1 METQSNHQGNS
12 SQQDTQTFKHLKFI
26 NSLIKGKA
34 TREEGFS
41 KLRIIDK
48 DNLPVGLQIYYHYLT
63 GKYHS
68 LRFRETDRL
77 EELESANDFFDEIIF
92 TARDNNIFIKNKKYL
107 FVRAHCKFEIAK
119 ALVKKSSKEHFYQ
132 HSRFLTQQALKYNP
146 DCKNLQWLL
155 NEINS
160 VTI

>member
-1 METQSNHQGNS
+1 MKTTHKQGNS
-12 SQQDTQTFKHLKFI
+12 SQQDAQIFQHLKSI
-26 NSLIKGKA
+26 NSLIKGKT

-41 KLRIIDK
+41 KLNLIDK
-48 DNLPVGLQIYYHYLT
+48 DNLSVGLQIYCHYLT

-68 LRFRETDRL
+68 LRHRETGRL
-77 EELESANDFFDEIIF
+77 EELELANDFFDEIIF

-107 FVRAHCKFEIAK
+107 FVRAHCKFRLAK
-119 ALVKKSSKEHFYQ
+119 ALFKKSSKEHFYR

-146 DCKNLQWLL
+146 DCKNFQWLL

-160 VTI
+160 NSI